1 MLSQPVITKI
11 DKLYPYSVSETKNTN
26 ETKGNADYEG

>member
-1 MLSQPVITKI
+1 MLSQPVTTKLI
-11 DKLYPYSVSETKNTN
+11 NLILTQDLKQENTN

>member
-11 DKLYPYSVSETKNTN
+11 DKPCPTQDLKQKNTN